1 MQPSLVSHRKNQ
13 CVVFKK
19 TIAHYFVHVN
29 GEVIICGASP
39 RLRKELIYPTADP
52 HSLPHIVMGERK
64 IDIVDPVA
72 VGDEVSF
79 VDNQDGT
86 GLIIEIKPRKSML
99 TRRAAVPMPSAHGWE
114 QIIVANVDQ
123 VVPVIS
129 AAQPKPHWNLL
140 DRYLVS
146 AESLEILS
154 LICITKMDL
163 VNENQELDDELALYH
178 KIGYPTIKTS
188 TITGLGLD
196 EIKTALKGRIS
207 VFIGQSGVGKTSL
220 LNAIQP
226 GLGLRVKEVNKHNG
240 KGRHTTSHL
249 EMFPLEVGGGVVDT
263 PGMREFGLWEVD
275 DIDLAYLFP
284 EIRPF
289 IGKCKFGLDCSHT
302 HEPGCSVVKAVKD
315 GTISERRYY
324 SYLKLQEDG

>member
-13 CVVFKK
+13 GVVFKK

-163 VNENQELDDELALYH
+163 VNENQE
-178 KIGYPTIKTS
+178 
-188 TITGLGLD
+188 
-196 EIKTALKGRIS
+196 
-207 VFIGQSGVGKTSL
+207 
-220 LNAIQP
+220 
-226 GLGLRVKEVNKHNG
+226 
-240 KGRHTTSHL
+240 
-249 EMFPLEVGGGVVDT
+249 
-263 PGMREFGLWEVD
+263 
-275 DIDLAYLFP
+275 
-284 EIRPF
+284 
-289 IGKCKFGLDCSHT
+289 
-302 HEPGCSVVKAVKD
+302 
-315 GTISERRYY
+315 
-324 SYLKLQEDG
+324 